1 MLEHFRRDRIES
13 VAPIA
18 VLMVSQCLMRP
29 IAYPPLGAAG
39 ESLQAARGNS
49 TKPFAILQFPHATV
63 VLKVEVRSILKKRSR
78 LSLAV
83 AAFVAVAV
91 SFILLG
97 CGKNFYFAGRTLP
110 PSGVTQRVLVAVDNP
125 TGSLQFMDAFYDIR
139 HPFNNPNGQFSI
151 GGFTGQNPV
160 TIQNLPEEQSGLVY
174 SSGDGSLASISYAQE
189 KQASNV
195 ISSGSIA
202 SSIFGSRNQAY
213 FVAANQNS
221 HAMMVF
227 DVALGSQLLMN
238 VPNISRVSM
247 NANATLVLGFVGDS
261 NDVYSLVKLTPAQ
274 QTQYSNPALW
284 QPIFQDCEP
293 QTLPKYCVGRVAD
306 PNGMFDRPSKA
317 VFSADGQNIY
327 VLNCGPECGGRQ
339 AGLVTIPI
347 TAAVLN
353 QNPSGPAGLGLQA
366 SRVLAVPGGATNAL
380 QDASTL
386 YVAGQQLQPDGLLAG
401 NLSVVNLASYTVSAQ
416 YAISDG
422 SHNKMSFAD
431 DNTLW
436 IGSQRCQTGER
447 FAKNN
452 AGQNVQFG
460 CLTLFNRSTNAV
472 TVDRYIGD
480 LTGIADVEG
489 LHKIYVGEG
498 GQVHIYHTPDFVE
511 LDNTNVTVTGTVS
524 DVAYMDGS
532 SDTNNTT
539 Y

>member
-1 MLEHFRRDRIES
+1 VAACISSPLRRTAETLRTS
-13 VAPIA
+13 
-18 VLMVSQCLMRP
+18 
-29 IAYPPLGAAG
+29 
-39 ESLQAARGNS
+39 RGGT
-49 TKPFAILQFPHATV
+49 TKPFAILQFPERNCCF
-63 VLKVEVRSILKKRSR
+63 LKVEVRSILKKRSR

-91 SFILLG
+91 SFTLLG

-110 PSGVTQRVLVAVDNP
+110 PSGVIQRVLVAVDNP
-125 TGSLQFMDAFYDIR
+125 SGSLQFMDAFYDIR

-151 GGFTGQNPV
+151 GGFSGQYPV
-160 TIQNLPEEQSGLVY
+160 TIQNLPEEQTGLVY
-174 SSGDGSLASISYAQE
+174 SSGDGSLASISYAAE
-189 KQASNV
+189 KLSSTP
-195 ISSGSIA
+195 ISSGAIS
-202 SSIFGSRNQAY
+202 SSIFGSRKQDY
-213 FVAANQNS
+213 FVAAEQNS

-238 VPNISRVSM
+238 VPNIYRISM
-247 NANATLVLGFVGDS
+247 NANASLVLGFVQDS

-274 QTQYSNPALW
+274 QTQFSSPAQW
-284 QPIFQDCEP
+284 QGTFQDCEP
-293 QTLPKYCVGRVAD
+293 QTLPKYCVTRVAD
-306 PNGMFDRPSKA
+306 PKGEFDRPAKA
-317 VFSADGQNIY
+317 IFSSDGQNIY
-327 VLNCGPECGGRQ
+327 VLNCGQECGGTQ
-339 AGLVTIPI
+339 SGIVTIPI
-347 TAAVLN
+347 TASALN
-353 QNPSGPAGLGLQA
+353 ENPSGPAGLNLQA
-366 SRVLAVPGGATNAL
+366 GPVMAVPGGATNAL
-380 QDASTL
+380 QNASTL

-401 NLSVVNLASYTVSAQ
+401 YLSVVNLAANTVSAQ

-422 SHNKMSFAD
+422 THNKMSFAD

-436 IGSQRCQTGER
+436 IGSQRCQSGER

-460 CLTLFNRSTNAV
+460 CLTRFDLSSKAV

-498 GQVHIYHTPDFVE
+498 GQVHIYQTSDFAE

-524 DVAYMDGS
+524 DVAYMDAAT
-532 SDTNNTT
+532 DTNNTT

>member
-1 MLEHFRRDRIES
+1 
-13 VAPIA
+13 
-18 VLMVSQCLMRP
+18 
-29 IAYPPLGAAG
+29 
-39 ESLQAARGNS
+39 
-49 TKPFAILQFPHATV
+49 
-63 VLKVEVRSILKKRSR
+63 
-78 LSLAV
+78 
-83 AAFVAVAV
+83 
-91 SFILLG
+91 
-97 CGKNFYFAGRTLP
+97 
-110 PSGVTQRVLVAVDNP
+110 
-125 TGSLQFMDAFYDIR
+125 
-139 HPFNNPNGQFSI
+139 
-151 GGFTGQNPV
+151 
-160 TIQNLPEEQSGLVY
+160 
-174 SSGDGSLASISYAQE
+174 
-189 KQASNV
+189 
-195 ISSGSIA
+195 
-202 SSIFGSRNQAY
+202 
-213 FVAANQNS
+213 
-221 HAMMVF
+221 
-227 DVALGSQLLMN
+227 
-238 VPNISRVSM
+238 
-247 NANATLVLGFVGDS
+247 
-261 NDVYSLVKLTPAQ
+261 
-274 QTQYSNPALW
+274 
-284 QPIFQDCEP
+284 
-293 QTLPKYCVGRVAD
+293 
-306 PNGMFDRPSKA
+306 
-317 VFSADGQNIY
+317 

-353 QNPSGPAGLGLQA
+353 QNPSGPAGLSLQA

-380 QDASTL
+380 EDASTL

-401 NLSVVNLASYTVSAQ
+401 NLSVVNLASYTVNAQ

-436 IGSQRCQTGER
+436 IGSQHCQTGER

-460 CLTLFNRSTNAV
+460 CLTLFNRSNNTV

-498 GQVHIYHTPDFVE
+498 GQVHIYSTTNFAE

>member
-1 MLEHFRRDRIES
+1 
-13 VAPIA
+13 
-18 VLMVSQCLMRP
+18 
-29 IAYPPLGAAG
+29 
-39 ESLQAARGNS
+39 
-49 TKPFAILQFPHATV
+49 
-63 VLKVEVRSILKKRSR
+63 LKVEVRSILKKRSR

-110 PSGVTQRVLVAVDNP
+110 PSGVLQRVLVAVDNP
-125 TGSLQFMDAFYDIR
+125 SGSLQFMDAFYDIR

-151 GGFTGQNPV
+151 GGFSGLNPV
-160 TIQNLPEEQSGLVY
+160 TIQNLPEEQIGLVY

-189 KQASNV
+189 KQNSNV
-195 ISSGSIA
+195 VSAGSIA
-202 SSIFGSRNQAY
+202 TSIFGSRQQDY
-213 FVAANQNS
+213 FVAADQNS

-238 VPNISRVSM
+238 VPNIYRISM
-247 NANATLVLGFVGDS
+247 NPNATLVLGFVQNS
-261 NDVYSLVKLTPAQ
+261 NDVYSLIKLTSAQ
-274 QTQYSNPALW
+274 QTSPQFATPAAW
-284 QPIFQDCEP
+284 TAAGFQDCEP
-293 QTLPKYCVGRVAD
+293 QTLPTYCVTKVAD
-306 PNGMFDRPSKA
+306 PKGEFDRPSKA
-317 VFSADGQNIY
+317 IFSADGQSIY
-327 VLNCGPECGGRQ
+327 VLNCGQECGGRQ
-339 AGLVTIPI
+339 AGIVTVPI
-347 TAAVLN
+347 TASVLN
-353 QNPSGPAGLGLQA
+353 QNQSGPAGLSLQA
-366 SRVLAVPGGATNAL
+366 GPVLAVPGGATNAL
-380 QDASTL
+380 QNASTL

-401 NLSVVNLASYTVSAQ
+401 YLSIVNLASYTVTSQ

-422 SHNKMSFAD
+422 THNKMSFAD

-460 CLTLFNRSTNAV
+460 CLTLFNLSTNAV

-498 GQVHIYHTPDFVE
+498 GQVHIYSTTDFSE

-532 SDTNNTT
+532 SDANNTT